1 MMKTLVSVMRGGERG
16 FQAAPLA
23 SSSCGTYGSTEA
35 EQTGWML
42 ANISCVQDGAVVS
55 LTLSLHIQRQMF
67 PRARVGG

>member
-1 MMKTLVSVMRGGERG
+1 MKTLVSVMRGGERG

-23 SSSCGTYGSTEA
+23 SSSCGTEA